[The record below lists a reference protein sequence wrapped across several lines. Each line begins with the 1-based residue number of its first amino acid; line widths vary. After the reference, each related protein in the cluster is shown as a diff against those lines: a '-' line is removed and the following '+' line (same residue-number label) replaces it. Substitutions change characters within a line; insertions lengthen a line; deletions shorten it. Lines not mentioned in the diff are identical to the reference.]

1 MGNWGFLFDAPMK
14 GVIYIE
20 YLWLWLLIAIVS
32 VSVDVATSNILFI
45 LFSIGSLFAV
55 AADFAGFSL
64 PVQIIIFLLVS
75 IVSFLVFYP
84 YIRKNLRRTLP
95 GFIPQERTYIGRK
108 IVLDR
113 DLKDEDQLMIEGIY
127 WTVKNAGT
135 EPLRKG
141 DVIEIAGI
149 EGTKFL
155 LKKAKEE

>member
-1 MGNWGFLFDAPMK
+1 M
-14 GVIYIE
+14 
-20 YLWLWLLIAIVS
+20 IAIVS
-32 VSVDVATSNILFI
+32 VSIDVATSNILFI

-84 YIRKNLRRTLP
+84 YLRKNLRRTLP

-108 IVLDR
+108 IMLDR
-113 DLKDEDQLMIEGIY
+113 DLKDEDQMMIEGIY
-127 WTVKNAGT
+127 WTVKNVGD
-135 EPLRKG
+135 EPLKKG
-141 DVIEIAGI
+141 DVIEISGI

>member
-1 MGNWGFLFDAPMK
+1 MK

>member
-1 MGNWGFLFDAPMK
+1 
-14 GVIYIE
+14 
-20 YLWLWLLIAIVS
+20 VS
-32 VSVDVATSNILFI
+32 VSIDVATSNILFI

-84 YIRKNLRRTLP
+84 YLRKNLRRTLP

-108 IVLDR
+108 IMLDR
-113 DLKDEDQLMIEGIY
+113 DLKDEDQMMIEGIY
-127 WTVKNAGT
+127 WTVKNVGD
-135 EPLRKG
+135 EPLKKG
-141 DVIEIAGI
+141 DVIEISGI